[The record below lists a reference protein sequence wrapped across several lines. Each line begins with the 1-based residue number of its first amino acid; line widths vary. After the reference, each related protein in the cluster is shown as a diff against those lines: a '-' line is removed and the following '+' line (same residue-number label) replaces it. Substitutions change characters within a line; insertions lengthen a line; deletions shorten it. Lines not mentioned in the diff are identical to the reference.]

1 MYEALVESVRYLQKS
16 KYGKGNKKTLA
27 SVMSALGQAKSL
39 FPSDDS
45 QTKQF
50 SFRNIPVNEH
60 IPTILEKF
68 IDSFEKQ
75 CLQNN
80 NSAKNYS
87 LFFTLSLKIVKTM
100 DNGKQ
105 RGLVSAHV
113 LNKLNQMLAKHSIS
127 HSKQAINDPMGII
140 FALTE
145 LAIDVQKNL
154 DKEYEFDQSILDNMA
169 PFMQRYY
176 EEYDFP
182 IKKMLQKLSDMPK
195 SRMTV
200 KIGQKH
206 QQILQVF
213 LQHSVSMLS
222 FESRVKRASYF
233 LKRISEEEDDTVTL
247 EYYNTLKLSYA
258 DTRIHSCLSK
268 IAKELNAK
276 KRFAKTILDE
286 VSNM

>member
-1 MYEALVESVRYLQKS
+1 MYESLVESVIYLQKS

-27 SVMSALGQAKSL
+27 SVMGALGQAKSL

-45 QTKQF
+45 QAKQF

-68 IDSFEKQ
+68 IDSFEEQ
-75 CLQNN
+75 CLQND

-87 LFFTLSLKIVKTM
+87 LFFTLSLKIIKTM
-100 DNGKQ
+100 DNGKK

-113 LNKLNQMLAKHSIS
+113 LNKLNQMLAKYSIS
-127 HSKQAINDPMGII
+127 YSKQAINDPMGII

-154 DKEYEFDQSILDNMA
+154 DKEYEFDQSILDNLA

-213 LQHSVSMLS
+213 LQHSVNMLS
-222 FESRVKRASYF
+222 SESRAKRASYL
-233 LKRISEEEDDTVTL
+233 LKKISEEEDDTVTL

-258 DTRIHSCLSK
+258 DPMTHSCLSK
-268 IAKELNAK
+268 IAKQLNAK

-286 VSNM
+286 VSNL